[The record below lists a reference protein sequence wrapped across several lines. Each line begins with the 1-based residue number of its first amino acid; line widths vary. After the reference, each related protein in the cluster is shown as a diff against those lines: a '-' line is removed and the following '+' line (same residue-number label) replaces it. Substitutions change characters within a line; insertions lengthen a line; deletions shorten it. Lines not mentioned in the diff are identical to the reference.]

1 MVIYA
6 PADWEVRANCA
17 LKNATLT
24 PETATEFCL
33 SEATSSA
40 LAASFD
46 GSEYKVH
53 EFAESVPL
61 STYLYCFVAGPYDVF
76 TPKTEDPD
84 LAVPL
89 GLLCRKSMSKY
100 TEVAAE
106 DWFRVTRAGI
116 KYYEK
121 MFQCPYPFDKLDQ
134 ILCPDF

>member
-1 MVIYA
+1 MLIFS
-6 PADWEVRANCA
+6 PDDWEVRANCA
-17 LKNATLT
+17 LKNGLAQSNDMQAEFGIPESTYTALCTPVEGKKYNTL
-24 PETATEFCL
+24 
-33 SEATSSA
+33 
-40 LAASFD
+40 
-46 GSEYKVH
+46 

-61 STYLYCFVAGPYDVF
+61 STYLYCFIAGPYDVF

-121 MFQCPYPFDKLDQ
+121 MF
-134 ILCPDF
+134 

>member
-1 MVIYA
+1 MLIFS
-6 PADWEVRANCA
+6 PLDWEIRANCA
-17 LKNATLT
+17 LKNGETESAAMQKEFCIPEATYSALNSG
-24 PETATEFCL
+24 TEFK
-33 SEATSSA
+33 A
-40 LAASFD
+40 L
-46 GSEYKVH
+46 

-100 TEVAAE
+100 AAVAAE